1 MGSRRRHEPAPMNP
15 AVVGACPEEWHGL
28 MTKFLDAYVPR
39 LTRIP
44 VDPDALT
51 KTKRALARAEAG
63 RSGMTTASGTFGG
76 YPSSRSWTALGRQ
89 ARSPAPADLRNQTGE
104 AQDQQNP
111 RSKLF
116 EEDSETR
123 RP

>member
-28 MTKFLDAYVPR
+28 MTKFLDACVPR
-39 LTRIP
+39 FTRIP

-76 YPSSRSWTALGRQ
+76 TPPLGAGPPQ
-89 ARSPAPADLRNQTGE
+89 ADRRGV
-104 AQDQQNP
+104 
-111 RSKLF
+111 
-116 EEDSETR
+116 R
-123 RP
+123 RPRTLTIRPPRPK